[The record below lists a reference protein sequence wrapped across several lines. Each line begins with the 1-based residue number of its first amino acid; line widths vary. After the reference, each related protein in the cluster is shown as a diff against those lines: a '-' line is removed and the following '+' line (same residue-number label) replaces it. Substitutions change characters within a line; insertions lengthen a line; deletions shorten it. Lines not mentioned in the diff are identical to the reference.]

1 VEGTE
6 VQMAVEVTSGKDG
19 EQENHANIAMEV
31 SLMVLLYRSDHVGPR
46 SENMNLRSS

>member
-6 VQMAVEVTSGKDG
+6 VQMAVEVTLGKDG
-19 EQENHANIAMEV
+19 EQKNHANKAMEV
-31 SLMVLLYRSDHVGPR
+31 SLMVFLYRSDHVGPR